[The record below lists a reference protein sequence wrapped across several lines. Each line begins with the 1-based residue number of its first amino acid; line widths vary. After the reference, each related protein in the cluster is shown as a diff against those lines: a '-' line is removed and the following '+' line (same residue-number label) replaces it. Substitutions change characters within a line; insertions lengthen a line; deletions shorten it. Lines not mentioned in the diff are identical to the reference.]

1 MNNLVE
7 KFENMVHDLIDK
19 YLFYIGIAAVLV
31 ISLIIRCHLAPITM
45 LSADYV
51 ESLEPWVEY
60 YRQNGIIKGLAGTM
74 GNYYVPYNLFLA
86 IVAFL
91 PGQPWAYIAG
101 FSVICDYIAAF
112 FVYLIAKIIVKDDSS
127 KKNRAMIAAVVVLL
141 LPATIMNGALWKQCD
156 SVYSCFLLISIYF
169 AMKRKYNVSLL
180 MLGVSFMFKLQAIYL
195 FPLFVFLYIFREK
208 KLSVLHFLWV
218 PVMYLIGGLPAV
230 FAGRRILDVYDVY
243 WHQASF
249 GGFDAMTIGMPN
261 LYSFG
266 LSDYPALSMPAILIT
281 FCVFIFMACALQKYK
296 KGLNNRNL
304 CYLAIWCLWACVMF
318 LPAQHERYNFPVLIL
333 LTAFYLVTDIK
344 KCWPAFV
351 INLIS
356 CFQYGNYLFKFP
368 YPNESLLALFHMLAF
383 LYATYD
389 LINNFKNGAV
399 ENEGNY

>member
-1 MNNLVE
+1 MNNLVV
-7 KFENMVHDLIDK
+7 KFENMLHDLIDTH
-19 YLFYIGIAAVLV
+19 LFHIGMAIALG
-31 ISLIIRCHLAPITM
+31 ISLIIRYHLAPITM
-45 LSADYV
+45 LSADYA
-51 ESLEPWVEY
+51 ECLEPWVEY
-60 YRQNGIIKGLAGTM
+60 YRQNGIIKGLAETV

-101 FSVICDYIAAF
+101 FSIICDYVSAF
-112 FVYLIAKIIVKDDSS
+112 FVYLIGKVIVKDDSS
-127 KKNRAMIAAVVVLL
+127 KKNSAIIAAVVILL

-169 AMKRKYNVSLL
+169 AMKRKYNISLL

-208 KLSVLHFLWV
+208 KLSVFHFIWV
-218 PVMYLIGGLPAV
+218 PVMFLIGGLPAV

-243 WHQASF
+243 LHQASF
-249 GGFDAMTIGMPN
+249 GGYDAMTIGMPN

-266 LSDYPALSMPAILIT
+266 LTDYPALSMPAILIT
-281 FCVFIFMACALQKYK
+281 FCIFIFMACALQRYK

-344 KCWPAFV
+344 KSWTAFV

-383 LYATYD
+383 LYVTYD
-389 LINNFKNGAV
+389 LIISFKNEAV
-399 ENEGNY
+399 ENEGSC